1 MATDKLFKVVGVSKL
16 DGEYK
21 VRFANDIMRIKVLA
35 KHGHEDI
42 RLCELDEATTK
53 YEAVKQLQF
62 MDEFND
68 AAAQSA
74 IAEYLEDK
82 APKQPKAPKAKAAP
96 AKAKAATKTKAKA
109 KVETTEDEDAPFA
122 AATE

>member
-1 MATDKLFKVVGVSKL
+1 MATDQTFKVVGVSKL

-35 KHGHEDI
+35 KKGHEDI
-42 RLCELDEATTK
+42 RLCELDDALTK
-53 YEAVKQLQF
+53 YEAVKAIQT
-62 MDEFND
+62 MDEFQD

-82 APKQPKAPKAKAAP
+82 APKASKQKADP
-96 AKAKAATKTKAKA
+96 AVRSTE
-109 KVETTEDEDAPFA
+109 VEA
-122 AATE
+122 